1 MTYTAKRY
9 ETLKRLGI
17 EQLPPLHAC
26 STNESDTSDNTF
38 AIINPLTSTMPIRER
53 PVPGRRCPTCAA
65 RGATVWVIP
74 GKRCPSCGTEV

>member
-9 ETLKRLGI
+9 ETLMRLGI
-17 EQLPPLHAC
+17 EQLPTLSAC
-26 STNESDTSDNTF
+26 SSNASDTTHETF
-38 AIINPLTSTMPIRER
+38 AIVDPLASTMPIRER
-53 PVPGRRCPTCAA
+53 PVPGRRCPNCAA